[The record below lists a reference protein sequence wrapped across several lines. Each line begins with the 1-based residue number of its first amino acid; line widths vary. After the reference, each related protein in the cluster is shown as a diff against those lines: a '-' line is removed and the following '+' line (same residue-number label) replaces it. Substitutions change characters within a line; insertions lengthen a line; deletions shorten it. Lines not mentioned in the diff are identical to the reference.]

1 MSKAAGAKKPSESQK
16 AKAIGRTTSRLDLW
30 EEHLKDPI
38 WKKKT
43 FTVPGEPLPGLAIGS
58 KRKVV
63 RTAMA
68 CSDVGTKI
76 LQEMWEGTFWEGV
89 WPCLDPWDSV
99 RLCTVCLPIGTSRGS
114 MGRTASPFSSLSRMS
129 WWWLQT
135 TCRPTPLSLRKRSW
149 RVRCR

>member
-1 MSKAAGAKKPSESQK
+1 M
-16 AKAIGRTTSRLDLW
+16 
-30 EEHLKDPI
+30 
-38 WKKKT
+38 
-43 FTVPGEPLPGLAIGS
+43 PGEPPLGLAIGS

-99 RLCTVCLPIGTSRGS
+99 RL
-114 MGRTASPFSSLSRMS
+114 RTASTCRNVLGKYGLHGELFFLLIKKEVVATNDVSSNPFVSAETLKACALQVKPGLVVVNLLSR
-129 WWWLQT
+129 
-135 TCRPTPLSLRKRSW
+135 RHVEARLS
-149 RVRCR
+149 